1 MRVSWITFAEAY
13 LDKTGN
19 LTSNL
24 ASLRYRVIA
33 ALRAIESDH
42 HTTQIIAVT
51 RPATEEQAAAAEASD
66 VVVFSKSFRPSNEE
80 LLRRVKAK
88 GAFTIFDVCDN
99 HYDHPAYSP
108 HYRAMSAAADLVV
121 CNTEQM
127 ALVARPYCDRAPVV
141 IQDPYEG
148 PGGRFEGLPDKPNL
162 LWFGHPSNFDSLQ
175 ASLTDLIAYAQTRPL
190 SLQVLTQITPRAEA
204 FGRDISERHA
214 PYFSLAFQPWSLEAQ
229 WEALAACDAVIIPS
243 LQDERKQVKS
253 ANRMIEALWAGKPV
267 VAQPMPAYTP
277 FGQWTP
283 VRPLISEGLEQLM
296 TEREQIASRILAAQ
310 TFIAD
315 QYSPTAIGA
324 QWKQLIMQ
332 QAPEG
337 VRHEA

>member
-13 LDKTGN
+13 LDKSGT
-19 LTSNL
+19 LTSDL
-24 ASLRYRVIA
+24 ASLRYRVLA
-33 ALRAIESDH
+33 ALRRIKADH
-42 HTTQIIAVT
+42 HTARIIAVT
-51 RPATEEQAAAAEASD
+51 RPATEEQISAAEASD
-66 VVVFSKSFRPSNEE
+66 VVVFSKSFLPSNEE

-88 GAFTIFDVCDN
+88 GAVTIFDVCDN
-99 HYDHPAYSP
+99 HYDHPDYSP
-108 HYRAMSAAADLVV
+108 HYRAMSATADQVV
-121 CNTEQM
+121 CNTEEM
-127 ALVARPYCDRAPVV
+127 ALAARPYCRRPPVV

-148 PGGRFEGLPDKPNL
+148 LGGRFAGLPDNPKL

-175 ASLTDLIAYAQTRPL
+175 GCLTDLVIYARTRPL
-190 SLQVLTQITPRAEA
+190 SLQVLSQITPKLEA
-204 FGRDISERHA
+204 FGNDMSQRHA
-214 PYFSLAFQPWSLEAQ
+214 PSFSLAFQPWSLDKQ

-277 FGQWTP
+277 FGQWMP
-283 VRPLISEGLEQLM
+283 IRSRISEGLEQLM

-310 TFIAD
+310 SFIAD
-315 QYSPTAIGA
+315 QYSPAVIGA
-324 QWKQLIMQ
+324 QWKQLILQ
-332 QAPEG
+332 QTPEG